1 MSEPDNRQDD
11 FEPKIIAF
19 LCNWCSYAGADL
31 AGISRIQYPPNVRII
46 RVMCSGMVHPNFV
59 IESLLKGA
67 DGVLMCGCHPGNCHY
82 REGNLKA
89 QKRAEAIDL
98 MLDVASIDR
107 DSHIPLSLDV
117 ADILRNLQVD
127 QVTLIAA
134 ILSDVRLSD
143 TYTVETIA
151 EKFSSTTALLVKNM
165 RWLHNFRSPSDNV
178 TPIPVQAERLRRMLL
193 AMVDD
198 VRAVLIHLAW
208 RLQYLRLLNNAELH
222 ERRAVAQETMDIYA
236 PLANRLGVSQVK
248 WEMEDLAFRYM
259 EPITYKQIAKS
270 LDAKRLEREAYVET
284 FTKNLQ
290 ILLDKNEIKADV
302 FGRPKHIYS
311 IWKKMQ
317 RKHLSIDQL
326 YDLRA
331 VRVIVD
337 DVRACYSTL
346 GIVHEKWKHVPAEL
360 DDYIANRKPNGYQ
373 SLHTVVI
380 GPQGR
385 YVEIQIRT
393 QDMNVFAELGVAAHW
408 RYKEGGGED
417 AAMERVVGSLRRLL
431 ESNENDAELLEDF
444 RAEIFPDR
452 VFVLTPQGD
461 ILDLSKGSTPLDFAY
476 AIHTSVGHRCT
487 GAKVNGVIVPLDRKL
502 NNGDQ
507 VEIITQKVEQPRRKW
522 LNPSLGYIGSSSSRG
537 KIRHWFRQQDH
548 KQNKLDGLEIIEKE
562 KHRLNLK
569 EIDLESLLKRFH
581 QQSEKEFLIAL
592 GRGDISV
599 SQLTA
604 ALDVPKKEEVK
615 FRKINLKD
623 KHDDRGIKI
632 QGVGNLLVEIANCC
646 KPVPGDDII
655 GYITVGRGITIHRTD
670 CPNIDE
676 KNLGAE
682 KSLRL
687 AEASWG
693 TETTA
698 YTVDIQVIGFNQP
711 GLISDVASVLA
722 KEQINVVDMS
732 TSRGKTDLISNL
744 SIAIQIENTVQLIE
758 VLEKIAQLP
767 NVMDAKRT

>member
-1 MSEPDNRQDD
+1 MQHSQLGDTGKR
-11 FEPKIIAF
+11 
-19 LCNWCSYAGADL
+19 
-31 AGISRIQYPPNVRII
+31 SRNDWLERLWINEDEKDKQQLIN
-46 RVMCSGMVHPNFV
+46 
-59 IESLLKGA
+59 
-67 DGVLMCGCHPGNCHY
+67 
-82 REGNLKA
+82 
-89 QKRAEAIDL
+89 AIDL
-98 MLDVASIDR
+98 IFSTGLNEAADDLNATPR
-107 DSHIPLSLDV
+107 SLDV
-117 ADILRNLQVD
+117 ADMLRNLQVD

-134 ILSDVRLSD
+134 VLSDVRLIDDCSLD
-143 TYTVETIA
+143 SIAKDFTSTIA
-151 EKFSSTTALLVKNM
+151 LIVKNM
-165 RWLHNFRSPSDNV
+165 RWLHNFKPQGENE
-178 TPIPVQAERLRRMLL
+178 TPVPEQAERLRRMLL

-198 VRAVLIHLAW
+198 VRAVLIYLGW
-208 RLQYLRLLNNAELH
+208 RLQYLRLLSNVELH
-222 ERRAVAQETMDIYA
+222 EGREIARETMDIFA
-236 PLANRLGVSQVK
+236 PLANRLGVNQLK
-248 WEMEDLAFRYM
+248 WEMEDLAFRYL
-259 EPITYKQIAKS
+259 EPIGYKQIAKS
-270 LDAKRLEREAYVET
+270 LTAKRIEREAYVET
-284 FTKNLQ
+284 FTENLQ
-290 ILLDKNEIKADV
+290 ELLEKSDIEAEV
-302 FGRPKHIYS
+302 YGRPKHIYS

-337 DVRACYSTL
+337 DVKACYTTL

-380 GPQGR
+380 GPGGR

-393 QDMNVFAELGVAAHW
+393 QDMHVFAELGVAAHW
-408 RYKEGGGED
+408 RYKEGGAQD

-431 ESNENDAELLEDF
+431 DSDDNDDELLEDF

-461 ILDLSKGSTPLDFAY
+461 IIELSKGSTPLDFAY

-487 GAKVNGVIVPLDRKL
+487 GAMVNGVIATLDHKL

-522 LNPSLGYIGSSSSRG
+522 LNPALGYIGSPSSRT

-548 KQNKLDGLEIIEKE
+548 EKNLQDGKDLIEQE

-569 EIDLESLLKRFH
+569 KIDLKPLLERFH

-592 GRGDISV
+592 GRGDISI
-599 SQLTA
+599 SQLTGS
-604 ALDVPKKEEVK
+604 LDVPKKEEVR
-615 FRKINLKD
+615 FRKISVKNE
-623 KHDDRGIKI
+623 HNDRGIQI
-632 QGVGNLLVEIANCC
+632 QGVSNLLVEIANCC

-670 CPNIDE
+670 CANIDE
-676 KNLGAE
+676 NNLGPE
-682 KSLRL
+682 KATRL

-698 YTVDIQVIGFNQP
+698 YTVDIQVTGFNKP
-711 GLISDVASVLA
+711 GLISDVAQVLA
-722 KEQINVVDMS
+722 KSQINVVNIA
-732 TSRGKTDLISNL
+732 TRRGNTELVSIL
-744 SIAIQIENTVQLIE
+744 SVAIQIENTGQLFE

-767 NVMDAKRT
+767 NVMDAKRGG

>member
-1 MSEPDNRQDD
+1 MQHSQLSETSDRSHAEWIERLWITENEEDHALLS
-11 FEPKIIAF
+11 KA
-19 LCNWCSYAGADL
+19 LDL
-31 AGISRIQYPPNVRII
+31 ILN
-46 RVMCSGMVHPNFV
+46 
-59 IESLLKGA
+59 
-67 DGVLMCGCHPGNCHY
+67 
-82 REGNLKA
+82 
-89 QKRAEAIDL
+89 
-98 MLDVASIDR
+98 VASVDR
-107 DSHIPLSLDV
+107 DDHVPLSLDI
-117 ADILRNLQVD
+117 ADTLRNLQVD

-143 TYTVETIA
+143 TYSVEEIA
-151 EKFSSTTALLVKNM
+151 EKFSSTIALLVKNM
-165 RWLHNFRSPSDNV
+165 RWLHNFKSLNENENSEPE
-178 TPIPVQAERLRRMLL
+178 QAERLRRMLL

-208 RLQYLRLLNNAELH
+208 RLQHLRLLSNADLH
-222 ERRAVAQETMDIYA
+222 ERRMVAQETMDIFA

-248 WEMEDLAFRYM
+248 WEMEDLAFRFL
-259 EPITYKQIAKS
+259 EPITYKKIAKS
-270 LDAKRLEREAYVET
+270 LDAKRIEREAYVET
-284 FTKNLQ
+284 FTSNLQ
-290 ILLDKNEIKADV
+290 ELLEGENIKADV

-311 IWKKMQ
+311 IWKKMK
-317 RKHLSIDQL
+317 RKELSIDQL

-337 DVRACYSTL
+337 DVKACYATL

-360 DDYIANRKPNGYQ
+360 DDYIANSKPNGYQ

-380 GPQGR
+380 GPKGR

-393 QDMNVFAELGVAAHW
+393 HAMNTFAELGVAAHW
-408 RYKEGGGED
+408 RYKEGGGQD
-417 AAMERVVGSLRRLL
+417 ATMERVVGSLRRLL
-431 ESNENDAELLEDF
+431 ETNEDDSELLEDF

-452 VFVLTPQGD
+452 VFVLTPQGE

-507 VEIITQKVEQPRRKW
+507 VEIITQKVEQPSRKW
-522 LNPSLGYIGSSSSRG
+522 LNPALGYIGSSSSRS

-548 KQNKLDGLEIIEKE
+548 GKNRQDGLDIIEQE

-569 EIDLESLLKRFH
+569 KIDLKPLLKRFR
-581 QQSEKEFLIAL
+581 QQSEKEFLVAL

-599 SQLTA
+599 AQLTS

-615 FRKINLKD
+615 FRKISVKD
-623 KHDDRGIKI
+623 KHDDRGIQI
-632 QGVGNLLVEIANCC
+632 QGVSNLLVEIANCC

-676 KNLGAE
+676 NNLGPD

-687 AEASWG
+687 AEATWG

-698 YTVDIQVIGFNQP
+698 YTVDIQVTGFNQP
-711 GLISDVASVLA
+711 GLISDVAMVLA
-722 KEQINVVDMS
+722 KAQINVVNIG
-732 TSRGKTDLISNL
+732 TKRGNNELISIL
-744 SIAIQIENTVQLIE
+744 DISIQIENTVQLFEI
-758 VLEKIAQLP
+758 LEKIAQIP
-767 NVMDAKRT
+767 HVMDAKRNN

>member
-1 MSEPDNRQDD
+1 MQHSQLSDTSDRTRREWIERLWISDNNEEKKQL
-11 FEPKIIAF
+11 I
-19 LCNWCSYAGADL
+19 
-31 AGISRIQYPPNVRII
+31 
-46 RVMCSGMVHPNFV
+46 H
-59 IESLLKGA
+59 
-67 DGVLMCGCHPGNCHY
+67 
-82 REGNLKA
+82 
-89 QKRAEAIDL
+89 AIDL
-98 MLDVASIDR
+98 MLEVASVDR

-143 TYTVETIA
+143 SYSVEDIA
-151 EKFSSTTALLVKNM
+151 RLFSSTIALMVKNM
-165 RWLHNFRSPSDNV
+165 RWLHNFKSPSENT
-178 TPIPVQAERLRRMLL
+178 TPIPEQAERLRRMLL

-208 RLQYLRLLNNAELH
+208 RLQYLRLLRDAEFH
-222 ERRAVAQETMDIYA
+222 ERRAVAQETMDIFA
-236 PLANRLGVSQVK
+236 PLANRLGVSQLK
-248 WEMEDLAFRYM
+248 WEMEDLSFRYI

-270 LDAKRLEREAYVET
+270 LDSRRLEREAYVES
-284 FTKNLQ
+284 FTKTLQ
-290 ILLDKNEIKADV
+290 DLLKNNEIKAEV

-337 DVRACYSTL
+337 TVKTCYATL
-346 GIVHEKWKHVPAEL
+346 GVVHEKWKHVPAEL

-380 GPQGR
+380 GPQGS

-408 RYKEGGGED
+408 RYKEGGGQD

-431 ESNENDAELLEDF
+431 ESNDNDTELLEDF

-452 VFVLTPQGD
+452 VFVLTPKGD

-476 AIHTSVGHRCT
+476 AIHTSIGHRCT
-487 GAKVNGVIVPLDRKL
+487 GAKVNGVIAPLDRKL
-502 NNGDQ
+502 NNGDK
-507 VEIITQKVEQPRRKW
+507 VEIITQKQEHPRRKW
-522 LNPSLGYIGSSSSRG
+522 LNPALGYIGSASSRG

-548 KQNKLDGLEIIEKE
+548 EKNIQDGLDIIEQE
-562 KHRLNLK
+562 KYRLNLK
-569 EIDLESLLKRFH
+569 KIELKPLLERFR

-599 SQLTA
+599 TQLTD
-604 ALDVPKKEEVK
+604 ALDVPKKEEIK
-615 FRKINLKD
+615 FRKINIKN
-623 KHDDRGIKI
+623 KQHNDRGIQI
-632 QGVGNLLVEIANCC
+632 QGVSNLLVEIANCC
-646 KPVPGDDII
+646 KPVPGDDIL
-655 GYITVGRGITIHRTD
+655 GYITVGRGITIHRSD
-670 CPNIDE
+670 CRNIDE
-676 KNLGAE
+676 KNLGPE
-682 KSLRL
+682 KALRL

-698 YTVDIQVIGFNQP
+698 YTVDIQVTGFNQP
-711 GLISDVASVLA
+711 GLISDVATVLA
-722 KEQINVVDMS
+722 KEQINVINIG
-732 TSRGKTDLISNL
+732 TKRGNTDLISIL
-744 SIAIQIENTVQLIE
+744 DISVQIENTVQLFE
-758 VLEKIAQLP
+758 VLEKILQLK
-767 NVMDAKRT
+767 NVIDAKRLS

>member
-1 MSEPDNRQDD
+1 MQHSQLSDTAERNREEWIERLWITDSKEDQNQ
-11 FEPKIIAF
+11 
-19 LCNWCSYAGADL
+19 L
-31 AGISRIQYPPNVRII
+31 IS
-46 RVMCSGMVHPNFV
+46 
-59 IESLLKGA
+59 
-67 DGVLMCGCHPGNCHY
+67 
-82 REGNLKA
+82 
-89 QKRAEAIDL
+89 AIDL
-98 MLDVASIDR
+98 MLDVASVDR
-107 DSHIPLSLDV
+107 DKHIPLSLDV
-117 ADILRNLQVD
+117 ADILRNIQVD
-127 QVTLIAA
+127 QVTLIAT

-143 TYTVETIA
+143 TYTIETIS
-151 EKFSSTTALLVKNM
+151 EKYSSTIALLVKNM
-165 RWLHNFRSPSDNV
+165 RWLHNFKSPSENEIAV
-178 TPIPVQAERLRRMLL
+178 PEQAERLRRMLL

-208 RLQYLRLLNNAELH
+208 RLQYLRLLADAKFH
-222 ERRAVAQETMDIYA
+222 ERRAIAQETMEIYA
-236 PLANRLGVSQVK
+236 PLANRLGVSQIK
-248 WEMEDLAFRYM
+248 WEMEDLSFRYL

-290 ILLDKNEIKADV
+290 QLLKKSNITAEVI
-302 FGRPKHIYS
+302 GRPKHIYS
-311 IWKKMQ
+311 IWKKMK

-331 VRVIVD
+331 VRIIVD
-337 DVRACYSTL
+337 DVQTCYGTL
-346 GIVHEKWKHVPAEL
+346 GVVHEQWKHVPAEL

-393 QDMNVFAELGVAAHW
+393 HDMNVFAELGVAAHW
-408 RYKEGGGED
+408 RYKEGGGQD

-431 ESNENDAELLEDF
+431 ETNEDDAELLEDF
-444 RAEIFPDR
+444 RSEIFPDR

-476 AIHTSVGHRCT
+476 SIHTSVGHRCT
-487 GAKVNGVIVPLDRKL
+487 GAKVNGVIVPLDKKL

-507 VEIITQKVEQPRRKW
+507 VEIITQKLEQPKRKW
-522 LNPSLGYIGSSSSRG
+522 LNPALGYIGSSSSRS

-548 KQNKLDGLEIIEKE
+548 DKNKQDGLDIIEQE

-569 EIDLESLLKRFH
+569 KIEIKPLLKRFH
-581 QQSEKEFLIAL
+581 HQSKKEFLVAL
-592 GRGDISV
+592 GRGDISIA
-599 SQLTA
+599 QLTS
-604 ALDVPKKEEVK
+604 ALEVPKKEEVK
-615 FRKINLKD
+615 FRKISVKD
-623 KHDDRGIKI
+623 KHDDRGIQI
-632 QGVGNLLVEIANCC
+632 QGVSNLLVEIANCC
-646 KPVPGDDII
+646 KPVPGDEII
-655 GYITVGRGITIHRTD
+655 GYITVGRGITIHRAD

-676 KNLGAE
+676 KNLGPE

-698 YTVDIQVIGFNQP
+698 YTVDIQVTGFNQP
-711 GLISDVASVLA
+711 GLISDVATVLS
-722 KEQINVVDMS
+722 KSQINVVNIG
-732 TSRGKTDLISNL
+732 TKRGNTELVSVLDIS
-744 SIAIQIENTVQLIE
+744 IQIENTVQLFE

-767 NVMDAKRT
+767 HVMDAKRKS

>member
-1 MSEPDNRQDD
+1 MQHSQLSDTSERNR
-11 FEPKIIAF
+11 EEWINRLWITG
-19 LCNWCSYAGADL
+19 NEEDL
-31 AGISRIQYPPNVRII
+31 AQLTS
-46 RVMCSGMVHPNFV
+46 
-59 IESLLKGA
+59 
-67 DGVLMCGCHPGNCHY
+67 
-82 REGNLKA
+82 
-89 QKRAEAIDL
+89 AIDL

-117 ADILRNLQVD
+117 ADILRNIQVD
-127 QVTLIAA
+127 QVTLIAT
-134 ILSDVRLSD
+134 ILSDIRLSD
-143 TYTVETIA
+143 TYTIETIA
-151 EKFSSTTALLVKNM
+151 EKYSSTIALLVKNM
-165 RWLHNFRSPSDNV
+165 RFLHNFKSLSDNDAQV
-178 TPIPVQAERLRRMLL
+178 PEQAERLRRMLL
-193 AMVDD
+193 AMIDD

-208 RLQYLRLLNNAELH
+208 RLQHLRLLGSAELS
-222 ERRAVAQETMDIYA
+222 EKIAISQETMDIYA
-236 PLANRLGVSQVK
+236 PLANRLGVSQMK
-248 WEMEDLAFRYM
+248 WEMEDLAFRYL
-259 EPITYKQIAKS
+259 EPITYKKIAKS
-270 LDAKRLEREAYVET
+270 LDANRLEREAYVES
-284 FTKNLQ
+284 FTENLHT
-290 ILLDKNEIKADV
+290 LLVDAEIQAEV

-360 DDYIANRKPNGYQ
+360 DDYIANQKPNGYQ

-393 QDMNVFAELGVAAHW
+393 QGMNMFAELGVAAHW

-417 AAMERVVGSLRRLL
+417 ATMERVVGSLRRLL
-431 ESNENDAELLEDF
+431 DSNNDDRELLEDF

-452 VFVLTPQGD
+452 VFVVTPQGD

-476 AIHTSVGHRCT
+476 AIHTSIGHRCT

-507 VEIITQKVEQPRRKW
+507 VTIITQKQELPRRKW
-522 LNPSLGYIGSSSSRG
+522 LNPALGYVGSSSSRS

-548 KQNKLDGLEIIEKE
+548 EKNKLDGLEIIEQE

-569 EIDLESLLKRFH
+569 KIDLKPLVERFRH
-581 QQSEKEFLIAL
+581 QSEKEFLIAL

-604 ALDVPKKEEVK
+604 SLEVPRKEEVK
-615 FRKINLKD
+615 FRRISVKE
-623 KHDDRGIKI
+623 KHDDRGIQI
-632 QGVGNLLVEIANCC
+632 QGVSNLLVEIANCC

-670 CPNIDE
+670 CANIDE
-676 KNLGAE
+676 KNLGPE

-687 AEASWG
+687 AEATWG

-698 YTVDIQVIGFNQP
+698 YTVDIRITGFNQP
-711 GLISDVASVLA
+711 GLISDVATVLA
-722 KEQINVVDMS
+722 KQAINVVNIS
-732 TSRGKTDLISNL
+732 TKRGKTELISL
-744 SIAIQIENTVQLIE
+744 LDISIQIENTVQLIE

-767 NVMDAKRT
+767 NVMDAKRK

>member
-1 MSEPDNRQDD
+1 MQ
-11 FEPKIIAF
+11 
-19 LCNWCSYAGADL
+19 
-31 AGISRIQYPPNVRII
+31 
-46 RVMCSGMVHPNFV
+46 H
-59 IESLLKGA
+59 SLLS
-67 DGVLMCGCHPGNCHY
+67 DTSD
-82 REGNLKA
+82 RT
-89 QKRAEAIDL
+89 RAEWIERLWISDNKKEKEQLIHAIDL
-98 MLDVASIDR
+98 MLGVASVDR
-107 DSHIPLSLDV
+107 DSHIPLSLDI

-127 QVTLIAA
+127 QVTLIATV
-134 ILSDVRLSD
+134 LSDVRLSD
-143 TYTVETIA
+143 SYSIDEIK
-151 EKFSSTTALLVKNM
+151 EKFSNTIALLVKNM
-165 RWLHNFRSPSDNV
+165 RWLHNFKSPSENT
-178 TPIPVQAERLRRMLL
+178 TPIPEQAERLRRMLL

-208 RLQYLRLLNNAELH
+208 RLQYLRLLRNADAE
-222 ERRAVAQETMDIYA
+222 ERRAVAQETMDIFA
-236 PLANRLGVSQVK
+236 PLANRLGVSQLK
-248 WEMEDLAFRYM
+248 WEMEDLSFRYL
-259 EPITYKQIAKS
+259 EPATYKQIAKS
-270 LDAKRLEREAYVET
+270 LDAKRLEREAYVEN
-284 FTKNLQ
+284 FTKTLQ
-290 ILLDKNEIKADV
+290 ELLKSKGIDAEV

-317 RKHLSIDQL
+317 RKNLSIDQL

-337 DVRACYSTL
+337 TVNSCYSTL

-380 GPQGR
+380 GPQGS

-408 RYKEGGGED
+408 RYKEGGGQD
-417 AAMERVVGSLRRLL
+417 AAMERVVSSLRRLL
-431 ESNENDAELLEDF
+431 ESNDDDTELLEDF

-452 VFVLTPQGD
+452 VFVLTPKGD

-487 GAKVNGVIVPLDRKL
+487 GARVNGVIVPLDTKL
-502 NNGDQ
+502 HNGDK
-507 VEIITQKVEQPRRKW
+507 VEIITQKQEQPKRKW
-522 LNPSLGYIGSSSSRG
+522 LNPALGYIGSASSRG

-548 KQNKLDGLEIIEKE
+548 EKNIQDGLDIIEQE
-562 KHRLNLK
+562 KHRLNIRK
-569 EIDLESLLKRFH
+569 IDLAALQKRFH
-581 QQSEKEFLIAL
+581 YQSEKELLIAL
-592 GRGDISV
+592 GRGDVSV
-599 SQLTA
+599 TQLTD

-615 FRKINLKD
+615 FRKISVKKQYN
-623 KHDDRGIKI
+623 DRGIQI
-632 QGVGNLLVEIANCC
+632 QGVSNLLVEIGNCC

-676 KNLGAE
+676 KNLGPE
-682 KSLRL
+682 KSARL

-698 YTVDIQVIGFNQP
+698 YTVDIQVTGFNQP
-711 GLISDVASVLA
+711 GLISDVATVLA
-722 KEQINVVDMS
+722 KKQINMLNI
-732 TSRGKTDLISNL
+732 TSKRGNTELISL
-744 SIAIQIENTVQLIE
+744 LDISIQIENTVQLFE

-767 NVMDAKRT
+767 SVMDARRLS